1 MTTQDLIKNED
12 LFSVLGKLR
21 LNKAEVEAMIK
32 ADAESDKVYAKL
44 RVVEDLIEILVNT
57 KNRSDYIEDGV
68 VALENVDTGELI
80 NFSELL
86 SDFADRTV
94 KLSVNYDEDYE

>member
-1 MTTQDLIKNED
+1 MTAWRYKIMAKAAITKK
-12 LFSVLGKLR
+12 FA
-21 LNKAEVEAMIK
+21 LNASGI
-32 ADAESDKVYAKL
+32 L
-44 RVVEDLIEILVNT
+44 NIENGIV
-57 KNRSDYIEDGV
+57 SI
-68 VALENVDTGELI
+68 ENVDTGELI